1 MCLLLSDVVGD
12 DPSVI
17 GSGPLFGDTSTFGDC
32 LRTAA
37 SRDFL
42 SALPFPV
49 RSRLERGAV
58 GSVAETPAPDD
69 PRLSRIHHEVVARG
83 LDACRAAAA
92 SCERAGFRTLL
103 LSHML
108 QGEAGSVGVAL
119 AGVAAGIHRAG
130 VPFAAPCAVVSG
142 GECTVVMRGNGHG
155 GRNQESCLA
164 AVPYLEGMP
173 AALLSAGT
181 DGVDGN
187 TDAAG
192 GLVDGL
198 SLARAE
204 AEGVDIRGALAR
216 NDSGPALQ
224 AIGDLLRTGPTGTN
238 VADLR
243 VLLVEA

>member
-1 MCLLLSDVVGD
+1 
-12 DPSVI
+12 
-17 GSGPLFGDTSTFGDC
+17 
-32 LRTAA
+32 
-37 SRDFL
+37 
-42 SALPFPV
+42 
-49 RSRLERGAV
+49 
-58 GSVAETPAPDD
+58 
-69 PRLSRIHHEVVARG
+69 
-83 LDACRAAAA
+83 
-92 SCERAGFRTLL
+92 
-103 LSHML
+103 
-108 QGEAGSVGVAL
+108 
-119 AGVAAGIHRAG
+119 
-130 VPFAAPCAVVSG
+130 
-142 GECTVVMRGNGHG
+142 
-155 GRNQESCLA
+155 
-164 AVPYLEGMP
+164 MP